1 LILYVNGDSHSAG
14 AEAVNSF
21 AFACDDPKYKHL
33 KRTPHPD
40 NLVAS
45 YGQLVA
51 DSLDYQLVCDA
62 ESASSNDRILRTTQD
77 YLKTNTPDLL
87 IIGWTTWERE
97 EWLIDGVYYQV
108 NASGVDYVPDSHK
121 QQYIDWVLSV
131 TPEQRDQYWHDTI
144 HQLHQDLTVKKIPHL
159 FFNTYTSFSHIAG
172 AHVEWNDCYIDPYSD
187 ASTYFYWLKS
197 QGLSTVTPSSYHY
210 GADAHLIWAKHLTK
224 LINESIITT

>member
-1 LILYVNGDSHSAG
+1 MILYVNGDSHSAG

-144 HQLHQDLTVKKIPHL
+144 YQLHQDLTVKKIPHL

-172 AHVEWNDCYIDPYSD
+172 AHIEWNDCYIDPYND

-197 QGLSTVTPSSYHY
+197 QGLSTVSPSSYHY
-210 GADAHLIWAKHLTK
+210 SADAHLIWAKHLTK

>member
-1 LILYVNGDSHSAG
+1 MILYVNGDSHSAG

-51 DSLDYQLVCDA
+51 NSLNYQLVCDA

-144 HQLHQDLTVKKIPHL
+144 YQLHQELTVKKIPHL

-172 AHVEWNDCYIDPYSD
+172 AHVEWNNCYIDPYND

-210 GADAHLIWAKHLTK
+210 GADAHIIWAKHLTN